1 MGWLAALWKTKREY
15 IFDTVHITVNYILKI
30 LKKELAACVHY
41 MLKSRL
47 EGYII

>member
-1 MGWLAALWKTKREY
+1 VEHKNREY
-15 IFDTVHITVNYILKI
+15 VVDTVHITGSYILEI
-30 LKKELAACVHY
+30 LRKELAACVHY